1 MIETRYVIG
10 VIAAMGLVTFAL
22 RALPF
27 VGAQWL
33 NKHPLVQ
40 RLGQFLP
47 LAIMTLLTIHSAAGS
62 AREHAAGPF
71 PELVAI
77 ALVAGVIIALAPFA
91 RTCCKPGA
99 PFIVSGIIDEREN
112 EVRQAVV
119 QAGFSVEQVLH
130 SEFRL
135 PELAPARLLEQM
147 VEAGYL
153 GRKTGRGFRSYR

>member
-47 LAIMTLLTIHSAAGS
+47 LAIMTLLLVHSAVGN
-62 AREHAAGPF
+62 AATDPAAPW
-71 PELVAI
+71 PELVAV
-77 ALVAGVIIALAPFA
+77 ALVVGLQWWQRNALLSIVLGVCAYVAMRNF
-91 RTCCKPGA
+91 
-99 PFIVSGIIDEREN
+99 
-112 EVRQAVV
+112 
-119 QAGFSVEQVLH
+119 
-130 SEFRL
+130 
-135 PELAPARLLEQM
+135 
-147 VEAGYL
+147 
-153 GRKTGRGFRSYR
+153 

>member
-62 AREHAAGPF
+62 AREHAAGPW
-71 PELVAI
+71 PELAAIVLVAI
-77 ALVAGVIIALAPFA
+77 LQWRTRNALLSILLG
-91 RTCCKPGA
+91 TGA
-99 PFIVSGIIDEREN
+99 YVLMRN
-112 EVRQAVV
+112 
-119 QAGFSVEQVLH
+119 AGF
-130 SEFRL
+130 
-135 PELAPARLLEQM
+135 A
-147 VEAGYL
+147 
-153 GRKTGRGFRSYR
+153 